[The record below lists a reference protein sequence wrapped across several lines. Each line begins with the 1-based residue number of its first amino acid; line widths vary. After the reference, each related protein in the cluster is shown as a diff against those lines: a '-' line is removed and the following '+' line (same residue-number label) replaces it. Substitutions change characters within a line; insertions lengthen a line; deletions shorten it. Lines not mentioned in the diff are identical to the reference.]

1 MPIRSIRKRKS
12 SLTSSLW
19 KVLNVLYEIIFVVQI
34 NCNAL
39 QQNAMKEAK
48 AIKDNLSVLIS
59 QLPARVQ
66 QMKVVFS
73 FFESEQDF
81 RLLQRVQFR
90 TCGWESGHD
99 GWLGCVGWYYL
110 CLIIDPDRL
119 YRTRS
124 IKLSRWLEPWMLH
137 KCLRPYLYVFV
148 LMYSPLEKS
157 FLSSTDLWHWSHR
170 FQLFRG
176 GAGDLYLRLTR
187 NGASYDLTKQ
197 KMVVLSCFLWL

>member
-99 GWLGCVGWYYL
+99 GWLGCVGWFYL
-110 CLIIDPDRL
+110 CLVIDPDRL
-119 YRTRS
+119 YRIRS

-137 KCLRPYLYVFV
+137 KCLRPYLYVFLFWCIALWRSHFSV
-148 LMYSPLEKS
+148 LLICGIDHIG
-157 FLSSTDLWHWSHR
+157 F
-170 FQLFRG
+170 
-176 GAGDLYLRLTR
+176 
-187 NGASYDLTKQ
+187 
-197 KMVVLSCFLWL
+197 SCFAVVQVTCISA